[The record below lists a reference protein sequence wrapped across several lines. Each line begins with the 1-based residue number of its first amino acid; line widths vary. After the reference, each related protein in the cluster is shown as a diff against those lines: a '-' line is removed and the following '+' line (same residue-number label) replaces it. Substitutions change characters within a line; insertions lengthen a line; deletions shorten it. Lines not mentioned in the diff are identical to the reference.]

1 MKKVAEAGF
10 PKGDVMLRDC
20 RARVVLSLLAERWAL
35 LVIEALSGGAKRTS
49 ALRRQIGGISE
60 KMLIQTLRRLE
71 TLGLVERHD
80 YREVPPRVEYTLTER
95 GWSLSP
101 LILALDRWVETHA
114 FAMLPAGTSAQQGVR
129 ADSAARQDQP

>member
-1 MKKVAEAGF
+1 MGATVGDEANALDF
-10 PKGDVMLRDC
+10 
-20 RARVVLSLLAERWAL
+20 LAGLTAAPYRYDFY
-35 LVIEALSGGAKRTS
+35 
-49 ALRRQIGGISE
+49 
-60 KMLIQTLRRLE
+60 QTLRRLE

-129 ADSAARQDQP
+129 AGSAARQDQP